1 MDNYTER
8 IEKLVDCVISEL
20 ENRKC
25 EDMCMSEILHFFF
38 VLLFTGNFFFFAIVT
53 SIQLLP
59 LNT

>member
-25 EDMCMSEILHFFF
+25 EDMCMSEILEMSYSLR
-38 VLLFTGNFFFFAIVT
+38 VLKNMSL
-53 SIQLLP
+53 
-59 LNT
+59 

>member
-25 EDMCMSEILHFFF
+25 EDMCMSEILEMSSALR
-38 VLLFTGNFFFFAIVT
+38 VLKSMSLEKEMPYDYPFST
-53 SIQLLP
+53 
-59 LNT
+59 